1 MTASSS
7 LRTLALPCGKVRTS
21 SGAVKG
27 RDCKRGMAPILTCRR
42 GRATG
47 ARPALDTLTLIPC
60 PSSQVAAGTARN
72 TPVRRRG
79 PDRREDTR
87 RPAERSEAPDL
98 GERVSAIEQPLA
110 LMAALLGM
118 IARRGQPK
126 ST

>member
-27 RDCKRGMAPILTCRR
+27 RDCKRGMAPILACRR

-47 ARPALDTLTLIPC
+47 ARPTLDTLTLTPC

-72 TPVRRRG
+72 TPVRRPG
-79 PDRREDTR
+79 PDRRDDTR
-87 RPAERSEAPDL
+87 RPAGGAGRL
-98 GERVSAIEQPLA
+98 IEESQYRQLSSRLA
-110 LMAALLGM
+110 LMAALLG
-118 IARRGQPK
+118 
-126 ST
+126 